1 MQRHLID
8 QPRGNSNTRLREFTR
23 QERQSGLHPS
33 VLALLARPKART
45 GENRKVVEFARI
57 LRGRLS

>member
-8 QPRGNSNTRLREFTR
+8 QPRSTSNTRLREFIR
-23 QERQSGLHPS
+23 QERQSGRHPA
-33 VLALLARPKART
+33 VLALMARPKDRAD
-45 GENRKVVEFARI
+45 ENRKAVEFARI